1 MGKSTIS
8 MAIFN
13 SFLYVYQAGYPFS
26 EPFSLAPK
34 LCACQQF
41 CRPPGDIGTCRA
53 VKNWT
58 EPGKKMAS
66 GGSKRKIAFQEHA
79 VLGKSCYID
88 LYSVI

>member
-13 SFLYVYQAGYPFS
+13 SFLYVYQAGYPIFGTLQPRS
-26 EPFSLAPK
+26 QAVRVSTVLP
-34 LCACQQF
+34 
-41 CRPPGDIGTCRA
+41 PPGDIGTCRA